1 MRKPRAMPP
10 TRPPRPKLTRAAPR
24 VRSAAASRLPHRRS
38 SSETSFQAA
47 GSSKGTG
54 DFFVRRNT
62 SASGGGLEPDAWGWG
77 LHARA
82 RCAPRE
88 RKHMT
93 TTAITADM
101 VKKLRDQTG
110 AGMMECK
117 NALTEANGNFE
128 DATTILRKRGLAS
141 VAKKAGRT
149 TSEGLIG
156 NRLSADRSS
165 GVLVEVNCESDFVA
179 RTPDFQRLIQDV
191 LTEIETAGDAANDAW
206 LKDPQG
212 PVLKRVAPVIAKLGE
227 NMAIPRFVRY
237 AGKGYVGQYI
247 HMGGK
252 IGVQV
257 EFGGVTAEVAGR
269 EEFQTLAKE
278 IAMQIAAASPGYV
291 SRESVPADVLDKEK
305 SIYRAQMENSGKPA
319 NVIDKI
325 VEGKLGSF
333 YQQVVLPDQASI
345 RDPKMTVKDVLALAN
360 KALGGSVT
368 VTRFARL
375 KVGEAAN

>member
-1 MRKPRAMPP
+1 MA
-10 TRPPRPKLTRAAPR
+10 
-24 VRSAAASRLPHRRS
+24 
-38 SSETSFQAA
+38 
-47 GSSKGTG
+47 
-54 DFFVRRNT
+54 
-62 SASGGGLEPDAWGWG
+62 
-77 LHARA
+77 
-82 RCAPRE
+82 
-88 RKHMT
+88 

-117 NALTEANGNFE
+117 NALTEANGSLDE
-128 DATTILRKRGLAS
+128 ATTILRKRGLAS

-179 RTPDFQRLIQDV
+179 RTPDFQQLIQDV
-191 LTEIETAGDAANDAW
+191 LTEIETAGDAANEAW

-227 NMAIPRFVRY
+227 NMAVPRFVRH

-257 EFGGVTAEVAGR
+257 EFGDVTPEIAGR
-269 EEFQTLAKE
+269 EEFQTLVKE

-291 SRESVPADVLDKEK
+291 SRQSVPPDILDKEK

-345 RDPKMTVKDVLALAN
+345 RDPKMTVKDVLASAN
-360 KALGGSVT
+360 KALNASLT